1 MPMELQPYI
10 LDELI
15 NNAQVQKTSQIEKTI
30 IEQTKTNQDRCSLA
44 YTKKRQQVLLENLEL
59 IRKKNMK
66 KIKDYQMKI
75 ETDLTMPK
83 HYLEELHDPIK
94 EEKTKKAI

>member
-30 IEQTKTNQDRCSLA
+30 IEQTKTNQDRGSLA